1 MTPIWDVLSSWRR
14 DEKAPEPPGLVTCH
28 ICPHP
33 FIHMLGAPSQGPE
46 THFIQGACGLEP
58 GVSVPLCKQAKLWG
72 QEQSSHMLFRGLGRR
87 PALSCPPPRG
97 TGKKNQVG
105 LIQLTRCSAFL
116 HGLTRGKPPPPRPPC
131 WASLAGLA
139 FPALTLSPLSPPGAT
154 GCPPRPGRQPLCLEL
169 LRVTVASRRA

>member
-1 MTPIWDVLSSWRR
+1 MRKPQSRQGWSPVTSAPIPSFTCWGRLPRAQRHTSSKGHLALSQGSASPCASRPSYG
-14 DEKAPEPPGLVTCH
+14 DKNKAPTCS
-28 ICPHP
+28 
-33 FIHMLGAPSQGPE
+33 FGGWADDLPS
-46 THFIQGACGLEP
+46 A
-58 GVSVPLCKQAKLWG
+58 A
-72 QEQSSHMLFRGLGRR
+72 
-87 PALSCPPPRG
+87 PPPRG